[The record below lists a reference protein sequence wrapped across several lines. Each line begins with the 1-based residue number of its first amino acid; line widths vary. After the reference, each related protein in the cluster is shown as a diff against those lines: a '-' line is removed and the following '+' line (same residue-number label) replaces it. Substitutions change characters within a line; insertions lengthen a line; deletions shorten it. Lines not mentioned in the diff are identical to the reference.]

1 MFIRILKVAREQK
14 QISQSMYE
22 HFMMKT
28 FEPETWE
35 QAFDELLI
43 FAEEIYNAIQNHEY
57 YILLDRLAK
66 GEEMIEKETDP
77 KKKAEYIQL
86 YNKLKQ
92 QLEQIEGRM
101 RSA

>member
-1 MFIRILKVAREQK
+1 MFIRILRTAKEHK

-28 FEPETWE
+28 FEPETWDEAFE
-35 QAFDELLI
+35 QFME
-43 FAEEIYNAIQNHEY
+43 FSSEIIDAIQNHEY
-57 YILLDRLAK
+57 YILIDRLTK
-66 GEEMIEKETDP
+66 GEEMIEKETDQ
-77 KKKAEYIQL
+77 KKKAEYTKL